1 MQGRL
6 RPPHTLQQG
15 HSRSLAETQVLGLL
29 MMGAHTLFLQ
39 QLASGR
45 SHGPSPAWA
54 CLHKKTARFA
64 THPEGQK
71 ETRLSTD
78 HQEGTSPTFFW
89 LADARWHTP
98 TPARPALLQKACH
111 TSQGPEPHKKYT
123 CHPTTERTEHLTCC
137 WPALPSCSMWCT
149 ASDGAPWVA
158 HAPAEAAAGAGSCS
172 DHVAAPCPPYK
183 GLGSSEGPG
192 PPC

>member
-71 ETRLSTD
+71 ETCLSTD
-78 HQEGTSPTFFW
+78 HQEGTSPTFL
-89 LADARWHTP
+89 LAGRCPVAHP
-98 TPARPALLQKACH
+98 NPCPARSA
-111 TSQGPEPHKKYT
+111 PEGLPHI
-123 CHPTTERTEHLTCC
+123 PRARTTQEIHLS
-137 WPALPSCSMWCT
+137 P
-149 ASDGAPWVA
+149 
-158 HAPAEAAAGAGSCS
+158 H
-172 DHVAAPCPPYK
+172 H
-183 GLGSSEGPG
+183 
-192 PPC
+192 